1 MKAIKLLFGFVIIGL
16 LASSCYTEVF
26 VEDEYIEEPVF
37 NVNRALQT
45 YDLWYV
51 DINATV
57 GNGEVPFLQRAFT
70 ISFDGGTVYANNN
83 IAGIG
88 SNGNGFG
95 VDIGYYSTSDG
106 MVRIDHDVDGIWD
119 LQVYSVNGNTLEL
132 YSRSTDTSYYV
143 EGYNTNNFDYDR
155 VFYENIQYFLQEYE
169 LWEKVYVSNEGAI
182 NDFDAENFIQFLAGT
197 SSDYFRSSI
206 DEMGTPLNKVAWD
219 NEGDYQVYDVKGDET
234 FKTLTLDYDYM
245 GNDYFE
251 LYVLNDNTIELFHSS
266 SGTTYQFK
274 GRYYIEYLKAGKQG
288 SQTDKKRTKT
298 TLPKMDVVKK
308 RT

>member
-16 LASSCYTEVF
+16 LASSCYTEVL

-37 NVNRALQT
+37 NVNRALQA

-95 VDIGYYSTSDG
+95 VDVGYYSTSDG

-219 NEGDYQVYDVKGDET
+219 YEGDYQVYDVKGDET

>member
-37 NVNRALQT
+37 NVNRALQA

-219 NEGDYQVYDVKGDET
+219 YEGDYQVYDVKGDET